1 MPVALLPPL
10 GSSPYRPPD
19 ATPLSTGPRYI
30 RGRGNSRW
38 HRPRCGYTQADQT
51 LFTFWC
57 GPHLWDRPAGDRAWL
72 SDDLPEHEPAC
83 GTCVGRALG
92 AGQDEVPLD
101 LPPLVFSPR
110 WLHPPRWCPGSRSE
124 DLIGE
129 PPAPAQGSVGVCL
142 ACGDLV
148 AVRAMGSRW
157 NPRAGLQQHVAGPGL
172 VPACPW
178 HGWQFTGARDGVA
191 GCRCG
196 WHAEIPVPAGGD
208 AG

>member
-1 MPVALLPPL
+1 MPVALLPPITS
-10 GSSPYRPPD
+10 GPSRPPE
-19 ATPLSTGPRYI
+19 ATPLTTGPRYV

-38 HRPRCGYTQADQT
+38 HRARAGYRQSGRT
-51 LFTFWC
+51 LFVFWC
-57 GPHLWDRPAGDRAWL
+57 GPHRWDRPEDRAWL
-72 SDDLPEHEPAC
+72 TDDLPEREPVC

-92 AGQDEVPLD
+92 AGQDQVPAD

-110 WLHPPRWCPGSRSE
+110 WITPPRLCPGSGSE
-124 DLIGE
+124 QLIGE

-148 AVRAMGSRW
+148 AVRSMGGPW
-157 NPRAGLQQHVAGPGL
+157 NPRYGLQRHVAGPGL

-178 HGWQFTGARDGVA
+178 HAWQYIGRRNDDTA

-196 WHAEIPVPAGGD
+196 WRTDPVEAGGRR
-208 AG
+208 A

>member
-10 GSSPYRPPD
+10 GSTSHRPPE
-19 ATPLSTGPRYI
+19 ATPLTTGPRYV
-30 RGRGNSRW
+30 RGQGNSRW
-38 HRPRCGYTQADQT
+38 HRVRCGYTQRGRT

-57 GPHLWDRPAGDRAWL
+57 GPHLWDTPPDRRAWL
-72 SDDLPEHEPAC
+72 TDDLPEHEPVC

-92 AGQDEVPLD
+92 AGQDQVPSD

-110 WLHPPRWCPGSRSE
+110 WLTPPRWCPGSRSE

-129 PPAPAQGSVGVCL
+129 PPGPAQGSVGLCL

-148 AVRAMGSRW
+148 AVRAMGGPW
-157 NPRAGLQQHVAGPGL
+157 NPRYGLQRHPAGPGL
-172 VPACPW
+172 VPPCPW
-178 HGWQFTGARDGVA
+178 HGWQFIGLSRDGSA

-196 WHAEIPVPAGGD
+196 WGREVAGVSRG
-208 AG
+208 